1 MQQHPEFNNYLAFIM
16 THMCEETPEFRQ
28 RAGLM
33 LKNNVS
39 EQWDSMQPM
48 VRQYI
53 MTCAL
58 QTIGDLNP
66 FIRQTVGTV
75 WSFCQLN
82 FEVHWVSEMMNLT
95 LNFFCNLLF

>member
-1 MQQHPEFNNYLAFIM
+1 MQLQQHPEFNNYLAFIM
-16 THMCEETPEFRQ
+16 THLREETPEFRQ

-33 LKNNVS
+33 LKNNVV

-53 MTCAL
+53 VTSAL
-58 QTIGDLNP
+58 QTIGDPNA

-75 WSFCQLN
+75 STCH
-82 FEVHWVSEMMNLT
+82 VHY
-95 LNFFCNLLF
+95 